1 MNKKLIYTISI
12 FICLTFFHVG
22 LYSRIKGQ
30 TKPINIKNV
39 VIEAQAIKIATDSI
53 PIKFSAKIDP
63 DSARAPDTIVAKK
76 SALLNQPPKKVKVK
90 NKNLFLTYVS
100 FKELPGW
107 DQTDM
112 QKSLLA
118 FQTSCKMFLK
128 KSPLHPIGTQ
138 VVKLKVRDWY
148 PACRAALKLNAVSK
162 DYAKNFFENWF
173 RPVEF
178 EQKKIGPV
186 SSVFTGYYLPKIQG
200 SLKQNDKY
208 NTPIYGLPNRKYLTL
223 YTREQ
228 IDKGA
233 LKKKAPVI
241 AWVQSPA
248 ERLFLEIEGSG
259 VIQLPDGKDLYL
271 SYAGEN
277 GAPYTSIAE
286 VLINKGI
293 LTRDKASKN
302 AILHYLQNHPEK
314 AKKIIHTNKS
324 FVFFENTNR
333 PVALGVQNMTLTPG
347 YSLAVDK
354 KWIPVGAPLWLDT
367 TRPNIKQPNEKKLQR
382 LMIAQDIGGAIRG
395 FMRGDIFWGSG
406 KLATF
411 LGEHMKSEGHY
422 WLLLPKHII

>member
-1 MNKKLIYTISI
+1 MSKKLIYTISGITCLI
-12 FICLTFFHVG
+12 FLLVG
-22 LYSRIKGQ
+22 FYSKVKAQ
-30 TKPINIKNV
+30 TKLLNYKNEVFKTQVIKNATT
-39 VIEAQAIKIATDSI
+39 IIAIKVLAKKDTDSERT
-53 PIKFSAKIDP
+53 PE
-63 DSARAPDTIVAKK
+63 TVVAKK
-76 SALLNQPPKKVKVK
+76 SVLHKQSPKKVSVE

-107 DQTDM
+107 DKANV

-118 FQTSCKMFLK
+118 FQTSCEMFLK
-128 KSPLHPIGTQ
+128 KSPLASIGTQ
-138 VVKLKVRDWY
+138 DIKLKARDWY
-148 PACRAALKLNAVSK
+148 PVCKAALELNSVSK
-162 DYAKNFFENWF
+162 NSAKKFFEVWF
-173 RPVEF
+173 HPVEF

-186 SSVFTGYYLPKIQG
+186 SSVFTGYYMPKIQG
-200 SLKQNDKY
+200 SLKKNGKY
-208 NTPIYGLPNRKYLTL
+208 KTPIYGLPSRKYLTL

-233 LKKKAPVI
+233 LKKKASVI

-286 VLINKGI
+286 VLVNKGI
-293 LTRDKASKN
+293 LTRHKASKK
-302 AILHYLQNHPEK
+302 AILHYLENHPEK

-324 FVFFENTNR
+324 FVFFENINR
-333 PVALGVQNMTLTPG
+333 PVALGVKNMTLTPG

-367 TRPNIKQPNEKKLQR
+367 TRPNIKQPNETKLQR

>member
-1 MNKKLIYTISI
+1 MSKKLIYTISGI
-12 FICLTFFHVG
+12 TCLTFLHVG
-22 LYSRIKGQ
+22 PFNKVEVQ
-30 TKPINIKNV
+30 TKLLNYQNVVFKTQVIKN
-39 VIEAQAIKIATDSI
+39 ATKMSAIKIL
-53 PIKFSAKIDP
+53 AKN
-63 DSARAPDTIVAKK
+63 DTYFERGLETVVVKK
-76 SALLNQPPKKVKVK
+76 SALHKQSPKKVSVN

-100 FKELPGW
+100 FKDLPGW
-107 DQTDM
+107 DKANV

-118 FQTSCKMFLK
+118 FQTSCEMFLK
-128 KSPLHPIGTQ
+128 KSPVDPIGTQ
-138 VVKLKVRDWY
+138 DIKLKARDWY
-148 PACRAALKLNAVSK
+148 PACKAALELNFVTKES
-162 DYAKNFFENWF
+162 AKNFFEKWF
-173 RPVEF
+173 YPVEF
-178 EQKKIGPV
+178 EQKKTGPV
-186 SSVFTGYYLPKIQG
+186 SSVFTGYYMPKIQG
-200 SLKQNDKY
+200 SLKKIDKY

-271 SYAGEN
+271 NYAGEN

-293 LTRDKASKN
+293 LTRHKASKK
-302 AILHYLQNHPEK
+302 AILHYLENHPEK

-324 FVFFENTNR
+324 FVFFENINR
-333 PVALGVQNMTLTPG
+333 PAALGVQNMTLTPG

-367 TRPNIKQPNEKKLQR
+367 TRPTIKQPKEKKLQR

-411 LGEHMKSEGHY
+411 LGEHMKSKGHY